1 MTPHE
6 FVFIDKKLSNI
17 SFRNIITLI
26 LCTATS
32 VGTVLGV
39 YYGFKTEQEILKVQI
54 KILEERVHRLENITP
69 TSLSA

>member
-6 FVFIDKKLSNI
+6 FLFIDKRLNNI
-17 SFRNIITLI
+17 SVRNIITLV

-39 YYGFKTEQEILKVQI
+39 YYGFKTEQEMLKLQMKV
-54 KILEERVHRLENITP
+54 LERRIEHLEVRIIN
-69 TSLSA
+69 